1 MATPYIKVNNTA
13 IPQPSDENLTYKME
27 VTDSQTTTR
36 TMAGHFKGSPLFTVE
51 AFDIVLTNL
60 NATDCSNVLKNCIRT
75 KTRPTFSL
83 YYFSPYYGSW
93 RTDTFYCTAV
103 DINVKSVKDNNEK
116 LTDISMSWV
125 GVNPVTP
132 R

>member
-1 MATPYIKVNNTA
+1 MATPYIKVNNIQ
-13 IPQPSDENLTYKME
+13 IPQPKDEDLVYKME

-51 AFDIVLTNL
+51 AFDISFRNL
-60 NATDCSNVLKNCIRT
+60 NASECSTLLKNCIRT
-75 KTRPTFSL
+75 STRPTFSL

-93 RTDTFYCTAV
+93 RTGTFYCTAV
-103 DINVKSVKDNNEK
+103 DINVKSVVDNNEK
-116 LTDISMSWV
+116 LTDIQMSWV

-132 R
+132 Q